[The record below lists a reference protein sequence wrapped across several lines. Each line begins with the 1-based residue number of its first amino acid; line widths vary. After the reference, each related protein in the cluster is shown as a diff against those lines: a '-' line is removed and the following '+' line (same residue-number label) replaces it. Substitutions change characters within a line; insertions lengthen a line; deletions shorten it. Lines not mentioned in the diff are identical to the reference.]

1 VSLLP
6 SLSLPSAATASAHRR
21 HHFIRAVLVIGLAGL
36 LFVCGSC
43 AARTG
48 HIRPSSTLACRQVV
62 PDPRRIVA
70 WTSPPAERDRVNLA
84 RWCAAVGPVLFE
96 PVAPAPPAARTAT
109 ADRVAVV
116 TWNTHVGAG
125 DVDDLLTGVRA
136 GEFSEGR
143 RIDHVVLLLQESY
156 RSGDGV
162 PARVADRAGV
172 PGRIALGSHATHALH

>member
-1 VSLLP
+1 
-6 SLSLPSAATASAHRR
+6 ASAC
-21 HHFIRAVLVIGLAGL
+21 AVSVLDRCDQTGPAPT
-36 LFVCGSC
+36 
-43 AARTG
+43 AART
-48 HIRPSSTLACRQVV
+48 S
-62 PDPRRIVA
+62 
-70 WTSPPAERDRVNLA
+70 
-84 RWCAAVGPVLFE
+84 
-96 PVAPAPPAARTAT
+96 T
-109 ADRVAVV
+109 ADRGAVV

-172 PGRIALGSHATHALH
+172 PGRIARGSHATHARDIGRVAAAQSMAVLYAPSMRNGAAADDPEDRGN